1 MIDNQ
6 IKHQDKNK
14 KYKYDP
20 NITHLAGIAIQ
31 IWVLQHRFAQGK
43 L

>member
-14 KYKYDP
+14 KYIYDP
-20 NITHLAGIAIQ
+20 NITHLAGIVIKHMN
-31 IWVLQHRFAQGK
+31 LQS
-43 L
+43 